1 MDKAIKGDM
10 NMQTLIQGALT
21 TVRTLRRYPLTL
33 LLPLLF
39 MGLSAASATSVR
51 EASVAEMTDKS
62 AVIFEAV
69 VVDVRAHKSPRG
81 SIVTDVVFEV
91 RDVIKGHV
99 PQRRLTLEFL
109 GGEIPGAR
117 QSISAM
123 RYPELGEQGIYF
135 AESIDQPLINP
146 LYGWDQGRFLVQRD
160 PAGMERVLTAGRRP
174 VMDVQGSESTFFD
187 APGVAV
193 RLSTGVASGVRS
205 TPAASTNEALSSG
218 QFKQRIRN
226 LLGTS
231 P

>member
-1 MDKAIKGDM
+1 MS
-10 NMQTLIQGALT
+10 
-21 TVRTLRRYPLTL
+21 TLRTTHNFITAL
-33 LLPLLF
+33 LLSFLCVCS
-39 MGLSAASATSVR
+39 GAATATSVR

-69 VVDVRAHKSPRG
+69 VIDVRAHKTARG

-91 RDVIKGHV
+91 LDVIKGHV
-99 PQRRLTLEFL
+99 PQRRVKLEFL
-109 GGEIPGAR
+109 GGEIPGER

-123 RYPELGEQGIYF
+123 QYPELGEQGIYF

-160 PAGMERVLTAGRRP
+160 SVGIERVLTAGRRP

-187 APGVAV
+187 APGVAMK
-193 RLSTGVASGVRS
+193 LSTGVASGVRA
-205 TPAASTNEALSSG
+205 TPAASANEGLSSG

-226 LLGTS
+226 LLGAS

>member
-10 NMQTLIQGALT
+10 SMETLIQGALS
-21 TVRTLRRYPLTL
+21 TVRTIRRFPLTL
-33 LLPLLF
+33 LLPLLL
-39 MGLSAASATSVR
+39 MGSSVASATSVR

-69 VVDVRAHKSPRG
+69 VVDVRAHKSLRG

-91 RDVIKGHV
+91 RDVIKGRV

-117 QSISAM
+117 QSIAAM
-123 RYPELGEQGIYF
+123 QYPELGEQGIYF

-160 PAGMERVLTAGRRP
+160 HAGVERVLTAGKRP
-174 VMDVQGSESTFFD
+174 VMDVQGSESTFFA

-193 RLSTGVASGVRS
+193 QLSTGVASGVRATS
-205 TPAASTNEALSSG
+205 AASANEALSAG

-226 LLGTS
+226 LLGAS

>member
-1 MDKAIKGDM
+1 MS
-10 NMQTLIQGALT
+10 
-21 TVRTLRRYPLTL
+21 TLRTTHNLTAAL
-33 LLPLLF
+33 LLSCVCVCVCVCS
-39 MGLSAASATSVR
+39 GAASATSVR
-51 EASVAEMTDKS
+51 ETSMAEMADKS

-69 VVDVRAHKSPRG
+69 VVDVRAHKTARG
-81 SIVTDVVFEV
+81 SIVTEVVFEV
-91 RDVIKGHV
+91 LDVIKGRV
-99 PQRRLTLEFL
+99 PQRRLKLEFL
-109 GGEIPGAR
+109 GGEILGAR

-123 RYPELGEQGIYF
+123 QYPELGEQGIYF

-160 PAGMERVLTAGRRP
+160 HAGVERVLTAGKRP

-193 RLSTGVASGVRS
+193 QLSTGVASGVRATS
-205 TPAASTNEALSSG
+205 AASANEGLSSG

-226 LLGTS
+226 LLGAS

>member
-1 MDKAIKGDM
+1 MS
-10 NMQTLIQGALT
+10 
-21 TVRTLRRYPLTL
+21 TLRTTHNSIAAL

-39 MGLSAASATSVR
+39 MGLSDASATSVR

-69 VVDVRAHKSPRG
+69 VVDVRARKNPRG

-117 QSISAM
+117 QSVAAM

-160 PAGMERVLTAGRRP
+160 NVGMERVLTAGKRP

-193 RLSTGVASGVRS
+193 RLSTGVASGVRE
-205 TPAASTNEALSSG
+205 TPTASASEALSSG

-226 LLGTS
+226 LLGAS

>member
-1 MDKAIKGDM
+1 MDKAIKGYM
-10 NMQTLIQGALT
+10 NMLTLIQGALS

-33 LLPLLF
+33 LLPFLF

-69 VVDVRAHKSPRG
+69 VVDVRAHKSVRG
-81 SIVTDVVFEV
+81 SIVTEVVFEV
-91 RDVIKGHV
+91 LDVIKGRI

-117 QSISAM
+117 QSIAAM
-123 RYPELGEQGIYF
+123 QYPELGEQGIYF

-160 PAGMERVLTAGRRP
+160 TVGIERVLTAGRRP

-187 APGVAV
+187 APGVAM
-193 RLSTGVASGVRS
+193 RLSTGVASGVRATS
-205 TPAASTNEALSSG
+205 TASINEGLSSG
-218 QFKQRIRN
+218 QFKGRIRN
-226 LLGTS
+226 LLGAS

>member
-1 MDKAIKGDM
+1 MS
-10 NMQTLIQGALT
+10 
-21 TVRTLRRYPLTL
+21 TLRTTHNLTAAL
-33 LLPLLF
+33 LLSCVCVCVCS
-39 MGLSAASATSVR
+39 GAASATSIR
-51 EASVAEMTDKS
+51 ETSMAEMADKS

-69 VVDVRAHKSPRG
+69 VVEVRAHKSPRG
-81 SIVTDVVFEV
+81 SIVTEVVFEV
-91 RDVIKGHV
+91 RDVIKGHI
-99 PQRRLTLEFL
+99 PQRRLKLEFL

-117 QSISAM
+117 QSIAAM
-123 RYPELGEQGIYF
+123 QYPELGEQGIYF

-160 PAGMERVLTAGRRP
+160 HAGVERVLTAGKRP

-193 RLSTGVASGVRS
+193 QLSTGVASGVRATS
-205 TPAASTNEALSSG
+205 AASANEGLSSG

-226 LLGTS
+226 LLGAS